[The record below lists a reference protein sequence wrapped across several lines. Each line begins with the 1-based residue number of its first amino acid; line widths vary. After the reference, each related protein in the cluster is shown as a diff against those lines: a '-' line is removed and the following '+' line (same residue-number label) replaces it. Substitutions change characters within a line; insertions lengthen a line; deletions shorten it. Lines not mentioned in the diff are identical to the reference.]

1 MYLKVV
7 RLQLDSGRVFF
18 SSNATSKPTS
28 SIVLEGGSC
37 SRGEER
43 NSLVVEGRHGSTST
57 RIIFPTT
64 AVLEGWETALTLH
77 QSGVIRQINRAEDVW
92 RIADKLGEGA
102 FSSVYR
108 ATAQEGEKVVALK
121 ILPKRLLPSS
131 SDRLRVF
138 REIETLQFFG
148 GDGVISF
155 EGCAESNDSFFIASE
170 LCEGGTALDVA
181 QASEREGPLP
191 EQKISECI
199 RSVLLCLQRVHLRGY
214 IHRDIKAEN
223 IAFKVKGSLR
233 DTRLLDL
240 GLSLH
245 TDIQAAT
252 LETVGT
258 DGYAAPEVVA
268 GKPYALNADVFSV
281 GALTLLLC
289 CQIFPFSSGEEAVS
303 SLAAAEEGLRLGN
316 LWQWEPPA
324 EEDGAQKKWSAL
336 SAHCKDFVQ
345 RCLALPPSQRPGVDD
360 LIVHPFIS
368 SKIP

>member
-1 MYLKVV
+1 VPLRQERLSIWLPLSLRSSRGEGGAFGGKFAREDYGELRACKREQQMYLKVV

-138 REIETLQFFG
+138 REIE
-148 GDGVISF
+148 VMS
-155 EGCAESNDSFFIASE
+155 
-170 LCEGGTALDVA
+170 
-181 QASEREGPLP
+181 PL
-191 EQKISECI
+191 
-199 RSVLLCLQRVHLRGY
+199 LMTCLY
-214 IHRDIKAEN
+214 FA
-223 IAFKVKGSLR
+223 
-233 DTRLLDL
+233 
-240 GLSLH
+240 
-245 TDIQAAT
+245 
-252 LETVGT
+252 
-258 DGYAAPEVVA
+258 
-268 GKPYALNADVFSV
+268 
-281 GALTLLLC
+281 
-289 CQIFPFSSGEEAVS
+289 
-303 SLAAAEEGLRLGN
+303 
-316 LWQWEPPA
+316 
-324 EEDGAQKKWSAL
+324 
-336 SAHCKDFVQ
+336 
-345 RCLALPPSQRPGVDD
+345 
-360 LIVHPFIS
+360 
-368 SKIP
+368 